1 MYLILCVVV
10 VVYGLYCLWF
20 IVFGVLFCM
29 HCFFLLWVEV
39 VCCLFVSSVL
49 IGVVVFG
56 FVLVCLLVADCV
68 LVVF

>member
-1 MYLILCVVV
+1 
-10 VVYGLYCLWF
+10 
-20 IVFGVLFCM
+20 M